1 MAKRKGKP
9 FDPAEAERHRRDR
22 ENNAAEIARLTAQ
35 PNVAIN
41 TDKRTGRLTGAWRIN
56 CFNTLLVAGSA
67 EKSAIDWLD
76 STIRTSA
83 GENGGERRP
92 DFIRASV
99 EGAPGQNVSE
109 RMIQASRD
117 LEIIEH
123 YTNPKDVQMLYA
135 LLQPDADHDAK
146 WQATVE
152 RLTGEKDP
160 RSQAA
165 RVRAACAHLA
175 WTKDRMP
182 ALRRDYALRKQMAA

>member
-1 MAKRKGKP
+1 MAKKKKP
-9 FDPAEAERHRRDR
+9 FDPAQAERHRRER
-22 ENNAAEIARLTAQ
+22 EAEAAEIDRLTAQ
-35 PNVAIN
+35 PNVAVN
-41 TDKRTGRLTGAWRIN
+41 VDKRTGRLTGAWRIN
-56 CFNTLLVAGSA
+56 CFNTVLKAGSPSKTA
-67 EKSAIDWLD
+67 VDWLD
-76 STIRTSA
+76 ETIRTAA

-99 EGAPGQNVSE
+99 EGAPGQNVSDL
-109 RMIQASRD
+109 MIQAGRD

-123 YTNPKDVQMLYA
+123 YTSPRDVQMLYA

-175 WTKDRMP
+175 WVKDRMP
-182 ALRRDYALRKQMAA
+182 SLRRDYAMRKQMAA